1 MAPEPA
7 ATSTVAA
14 AMVTASPTRTPTQR
28 PRGVPL
34 YRVLCRIGAPLR
46 RWVRLDVRGLEV
58 VPPDC
63 GVLLVSNHDSLLDPL
78 AVGEVL
84 MRIERPVRFLAKN
97 SLWKFRITKAI
108 LDGIGQIPIRRG
120 TGDVGALDAA
130 VAGLE
135 GGEVICIFPEGTLSR
150 GKRLRA
156 RSGVGRLALAAPD
169 ARIVLAAVTEGT
181 VFWAFP
187 RRPRMRVEFF
197 LPEQGQA
204 QAGEDPA
211 ELAGRL
217 MDEIRER
224 IPPVALGEHPQA
236 PSLSSRGRTRPRG
249 PAGPVG

>member
-34 YRVLCRIGAPLR
+34 YRALCRIGAPLR

-84 MRIERPVRFLAKN
+84 MRIGRPVRFLAKN
-97 SLWKFRITKAI
+97 SLWKFRITQAI

-130 VAGLE
+130 VAGLD

-150 GKRLRA
+150 GERLRA
-156 RSGVGRLALAAPD
+156 RSGVGRLALEAPE
-169 ARIVLAAVTEGT
+169 AHIVLAAVTEGT

-197 LPEQGQA
+197 LPERGQA
-204 QAGEDPA
+204 RAGEEPA
-211 ELAGRL
+211 ELAERL
-217 MDEIRER
+217 LDEIRER
-224 IPPVALGEHPQA
+224 VPPVALGERPGA
-236 PSLSSRGRTRPRG
+236 PALTPRGRTRRRG
-249 PAGPVG
+249 TAARGG